1 MQTPWG
7 ELPVSDAHVHF
18 FSHHFFT
25 TLGKQKGD
33 LGAEDV
39 IRIAGCEPPPA
50 DPVLLGR
57 RWVEE
62 LDQATVAS
70 AVLIASVPGDEDS
83 VAAAVSKFP
92 DRLYGYF
99 LLNPLALDVADRI
112 EAAFRRGL
120 RGICLFPAMH
130 AYSVHDDRVR
140 AVFDA
145 AAAHPG
151 TIVFVHCGVLSVGIR
166 KKLGLASP
174 FDMRYSNPTDLHG
187 IALRYPKIPFVIP
200 HFGAGYFREAL
211 MLADLCPNVY
221 LDTSSTNGW
230 LRYQPHPLTLA
241 NVFERALA
249 VAGPGRLLFGTDS
262 SFFPRGWNTSVFHA
276 QVSALQDIGIPPDVA
291 GAILGGNL
299 RGLLQAG

>member
-18 FSHHFFT
+18 FSHHFFA

-112 EAAFRRGL
+112 EAASVY
-120 RGICLFPAMH
+120 FPRCTPTPFMTIGSGR
-130 AYSVHDDRVR
+130 YSMPPRHTRVR
-140 AVFDA
+140 SCSFIA
-145 AAAHPG
+145 ACSASGYAR
-151 TIVFVHCGVLSVGIR
+151 S
-166 KKLGLASP
+166 LGSP
-174 FDMRYSNPTDLHG
+174 
-187 IALRYPKIPFVIP
+187 LRST
-200 HFGAGYFREAL
+200 
-211 MLADLCPNVY
+211 C
-221 LDTSSTNGW
+221 DT
-230 LRYQPHPLTLA
+230 R
-241 NVFERALA
+241 
-249 VAGPGRLLFGTDS
+249 
-262 SFFPRGWNTSVFHA
+262 
-276 QVSALQDIGIPPDVA
+276 IPPTCMASRCD
-291 GAILGGNL
+291 IQ
-299 RGLLQAG
+299 RFPS